1 MSPKSGVRVSGE
13 TCRVLVV
20 EGDFDSAEFLCL
32 MIEDAGHECRVALNA
47 VEART
52 IVEDFAP
59 DVALVDIG
67 LPGETGFDLVQS
79 LKRDFDQ
86 CRFVAVTGYVGSEL
100 PKQSLEAG
108 FEAHL
113 TKPVSMEL
121 LLAVLD
127 RCASD
132 LKTGSM

>member
-1 MSPKSGVRVSGE
+1 MSPKSGTRVAGE

-20 EGDFDSAEFLCL
+20 EDDFDSAEFLCL

-47 VEART
+47 AEART

-59 DVALVDIG
+59 EVALIDIG
-67 LPGETGFDLVQS
+67 LPGETGYDLLQS
-79 LKRDFDQ
+79 LKRDFDG

-100 PKQSLEAG
+100 SKQSFEVG

-121 LLAVLD
+121 LRAVLD
-127 RCASD
+127 HCASD
-132 LKTGSM
+132 LKAASS

>member
-1 MSPKSGVRVSGE
+1 MSPKSGTRIAGE

-20 EGDFDSAEFLCL
+20 EDDFDSAEFLCL

-47 VEART
+47 AEART
-52 IVEDFAP
+52 IVEDFTP
-59 DVALVDIG
+59 EVALIDIG
-67 LPGETGFDLVQS
+67 LPGETGYDLVQS
-79 LKRDFDQ
+79 LKRDFGE

-100 PKQSLEAG
+100 SKQSLEAG

-113 TKPVSMEL
+113 TKPVTMEL

-132 LKTGSM
+132 LKTGSS